1 MRHVAG
7 DMHPPTSVHEMR
19 AAPGTKS
26 RTKGRTAGCP
36 ALKLDDRLRLPC
48 CSSRQHTGIRKRCQG
63 TKCTT
68 TIDTLNSLEP
78 TAVKKASVH
87 NIARWHKH
95 EKLISRKCT
104 LLESLEPRPRAPL
117 RDDQHE
123 VAASHQQLVHHAR
136 YERDRRRNPVPHR
149 LPLNWLPR
157 AQQAGELLHASDAK
171 REQPVDTRRCK
182 R

>member
-1 MRHVAG
+1 MCHAAG

-36 ALKLDDRLRLPC
+36 ALKLDDRPRFPC

-157 AQQAGELLHASDAK
+157 AQQAVELLA
-171 REQPVDTRRCK
+171 RI
-182 R
+182 